1 MNLPLF
7 HYLCSQNKL
16 IYIFMLRI
24 QAICKEQGVS
34 LSELASRLGIQYQ
47 SLYDSINGNPTLK
60 RLQDI
65 AFHLGVNVKDLFED
79 DDDTSALKCPHCGKP
94 LNIKIE

>member
-1 MNLPLF
+1 
-7 HYLCSQNKL
+7 
-16 IYIFMLRI
+16 MLKI

-65 AFHLGVNVKDLFED
+65 AFHLGVSVKDLFADESNSD
-79 DDDTSALKCPHCGKP
+79 AIKCPHCGKP

>member
-1 MNLPLF
+1 MT
-7 HYLCSQNKL
+7 
-16 IYIFMLRI
+16 
-24 QAICKEQGVS
+24 

-65 AFHLGVNVKDLFED
+65 AYHLGVSVKDLFAD
-79 DDDTSALKCPHCGKP
+79 DEEESILKCPHCGKP